1 MNKSI
6 LLYLIEFL
14 HQTTTA
20 RAYQAQQSGLYLIE
34 FLHQTTTFGY
44 RYKNRICC
52 ILLNFYIKPQLKQD
66 DIQRRASCILLNFYI
81 KPQPVQREIVHIE
94 RCILLNFYIKP
105 QRGVSNGD
113 KTESCI
119 LLNFYIKPQPRA
131 VFALFLWLLCPV
143 SRLKKTGL
151 NSAEVDLMSFFVFQ
165 RTNIAKYLRKTPTAG
180 VYPVLPVRFS
190 PRNSEYRRTVC
201 PLRPGCSYIPMA
213 ASNAL
218 PD

>member
-1 MNKSI
+1 M
-6 LLYLIEFL
+6 YLIEFL
-14 HQTTTA
+14 HQTTTVV
-20 RAYQAQQSGLYLIE
+20 QI
-34 FLHQTTTFGY
+34 FGNPGGCILLNFY
-44 RYKNRICC
+44 IKPQHAVELPNRTKCC
-52 ILLNFYIKPQLKQD
+52 ILLNFYIKPQLEA
-66 DIQRRASCILLNFYI
+66 RVLSWLAR
-81 KPQPVQREIVHIE
+81 
-94 RCILLNFYIKP
+94 
-105 QRGVSNGD
+105 
-113 KTESCI
+113 CI

-131 VFALFLWLLCPV
+131 VFALILWLLCPV

-165 RTNIAKYLRKTPTAG
+165 RTNIAKYFRKTPTAG
-180 VYPVLPVRFS
+180 AYRVWRVRFS